1 MKKVLLFVSLL
12 LILNGCSILSELTA
26 FSKYDDMQVAQG
38 LINQRIEIAP
48 MGRVGMIRVKV
59 HADLMDYLEGDS
71 PGYFN
76 ISHEFSSGN

>member
-1 MKKVLLFVSLL
+1 MKKVLLFVS

-26 FSKYDDMQVAQG
+26 FSKCDDMQVAQG
-38 LINQRIEIAP
+38 LINQRVEIAP
-48 MGRVGMIRVKV
+48 MGRVGMIPVKV
-59 HADLMDYLEGDS
+59 HTDLMDYLEGDS